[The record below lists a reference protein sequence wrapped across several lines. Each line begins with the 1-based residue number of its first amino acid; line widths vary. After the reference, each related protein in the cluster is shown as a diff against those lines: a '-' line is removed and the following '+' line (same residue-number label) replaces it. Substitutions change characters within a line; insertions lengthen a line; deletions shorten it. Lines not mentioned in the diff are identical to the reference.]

1 MKIIGIEDNEKQEE
15 KLNKRKKLF
24 TIGIIIIAVLIIIV
38 GSLYVANMEFRNFI
52 DFKILRKEVTSE
64 DATVISID
72 ENQRNIFGYD
82 KYLVVLKDNKLIHYL
97 SSGKKG
103 SEIEVQISNP
113 VVDINGNYLI
123 IAEKEKQKL
132 YLISNGNKI
141 WEKNEK
147 DIEGNIIR
155 VSVNK
160 NGYSAIIL
168 SGTTHKSVIEIFDNN
183 GKKIFKTYLSNTLA
197 IDVDISFDNKYMSFA
212 EVNTNGT
219 KVSSDIKTISIE
231 EAKVINTYEVKQDAI
246 ILNIKYQEQN
256 RLVCMY
262 DKKTCMIKDSKE
274 EDYLT
279 EEEVSKSTFLDIEL
293 LNNIV
298 KITDKSSIFKARND
312 IEIINTTNK
321 ATSLYLLDGVV
332 KGLYCYDS
340 KIALN
345 LGTEVQFIGS
355 NGWLIKKYTS
365 NQEVKDVVICNDFA
379 GVIYRNRIDIVKL

>member
-1 MKIIGIEDNEKQEE
+1 MKIIGIEDTEEKEG
-15 KLNKRKKLF
+15 KLNKKKKLF
-24 TIGIIIIAVLIIIV
+24 TIGIILVGVLIIII
-38 GSLYVANMEFRNFI
+38 GSLYVANMDFRNFI
-52 DFKILRKEVTSE
+52 DFKILRKEVTYE
-64 DATVISID
+64 DATSISID
-72 ENQRNIFGYD
+72 ENQGNIFGYD
-82 KYLVVLKDNKLIHYL
+82 KYLVVLKDNKLIHYV

-103 SEIEVQISNP
+103 PEIDVQISNP

-132 YLISNGNKI
+132 YLISGGNKV

-147 DIEGNIIR
+147 DIEGNIVR

-168 SGTTHKSVIEIFDNN
+168 TGTTHKSAIEIFDNN

-197 IDVDISFDNKYMSFA
+197 VDVDISFDNKYMSFA

-219 KVSSDIKTISIE
+219 KISSDIKTISID
-231 EAKVINTYEVKQDAI
+231 EAKIVDTYEAKQDAI
-246 ILNIKYQEQN
+246 ILNIKYQDQN
-256 RLVCMY
+256 RLICMY
-262 DKKTCMIKDSKE
+262 DKKICVIKDSKE
-274 EDYLT
+274 EDFLT

-293 LNNIV
+293 FNNIV
-298 KITDKSSIFKARND
+298 KITDKSTFFKSRND
-312 IEIINTTNK
+312 IEIINTGNK
-321 ATSLYLLDGVV
+321 GTSLYLLDGVV
-332 KGLYCYDS
+332 KGLNCYDS

-345 LGTEVQFIGS
+345 LGTEVQFIGN

-365 NQEVKDVVICNDFA
+365 NQEIKDIVICNDFA